1 MFSLSPSQTQSVSS
15 PVGKGTQ
22 RETLMSI
29 LQRSQKRLY
38 IQFQSLHRQS
48 RKNPAHPGTP
58 VPPLSSVQTSIL
70 AVDTEIFLGLLQSI
84 SAMFQGHPAQRHIQ
98 GLGRNPPRDLL
109 GATPIPTSGSRS
121 TDWIPNSGLW
131 NRNLPKC
138 YPTEQADGG
147 SLIHPPERLVTNI
160 PTVDPTAA
168 PRTAFKLA
176 WLKIASAE
184 GTSGRRYLPAETS
197 L

>member
-29 LQRSQKRLY
+29 LQRSQKRPY

-121 TDWIPNSGLW
+121 TDWIP
-131 NRNLPKC
+131 KC

-176 WLKIASAE
+176 WLKIASA
-184 GTSGRRYLPAETS
+184 
-197 L
+197 